1 MSLIGL
7 NTNPA
12 ERMRGCK
19 FAENFFN
26 TAKVAEN
33 GGIAGGSPTINQGV
47 TLDGSTQYVSYALAG
62 TEFNSANISIVMEF
76 YPDFNPS
83 SGVLRYL
90 FDTTAASRFTAY
102 VHPIGT
108 MYVFFGPS
116 GVVAVPQSNYE
127 PYWIENGKNVLV
139 MAGTSGSEKIYLN
152 GELVFSASVA
162 WAAVAP
168 TTLFVGCANSLAAK
182 FIGRITKFQVYH
194 SLLTE
199 QEAIDLYENDTYDY
213 RDNLTLDLPCD
224 DRFDNPTIK
233 KAEDSTFNENDAT
246 LGDGVTAS
254 LMPAKL
260 SGRRGYTFDG
270 VDDYI
275 SGITAPTGSFTVSV
289 MKRVSG
295 TVSITQENDL
305 TTWNQLF
312 SSGGFTGELLTLRVH
327 PSVLTETQKLDEQFL
342 LNERL
347 NVHGLPSGIISSL
360 VSEGACVLYQDYRSG
375 YFRDWSENG
384 NGASP
389 DAAVTWN
396 TRSLSFGAVNA
407 RLTVSDALE
416 LRPTEGSIVVFANFA
431 APLGTQYIITKKD
444 AGGSMWSLYT
454 TSGPATLNFD
464 DGTNIRTL
472 AYDPDGT
479 NYLGLNFAN
488 GEKCEAFGEA
498 ISSGLFND
506 VSAITADDADITIGA
521 NYLGGNRFYQSP
533 TKAVL
538 LFNRKLTETE
548 HRRLYSELYADSWA
562 TEVVSRYVA
571 DVVEYVEPDDP
582 TLRLALDVKSSAGVC
597 NDLSGYGNHGTPSAG
612 VMNRI
617 TSFGVGA
624 DGSGL
629 SGTGINCGY
638 SDSLRITGGLTL
650 AGWIEVRNIPA
661 LIYVILRSR
670 YGLYISSTEE
680 LGFYTR
686 KADDSGN
693 DVSAIAPAPCKLGV
707 WHHFAA
713 VYDPVAGQK
722 ILYLDGIAGTPIAKT
737 DGGIAGVSSQPMLIA
752 SSGGNNAN
760 VTMILPQVFAEAKSA
775 AWVQAE
781 YAKGLGALSQ
791 TNGAAQESIANE
803 TSGYLSNTPFEITSG
818 TWKVSEDT
826 IDETPVKVLECV
838 AAGSV
843 SVALSNLYQNQVESA
858 RGTWEWYMYKGSDT
872 SIPHFMLVASASAIP
887 TAGTQNGYYLRFG
900 SGERLEI
907 VKVTAGAANNLYLT
921 DPSFVNINQWY
932 KLRVTRTSGNV
943 MRAYI
948 DDVEVPSPAPV
959 GSYPVTDSSH
969 TTATHIVID
978 FDAFDKIAFSDK
990 SGNYAITKKLL
1001 AEE

>member
-1 MSLIGL
+1 
-7 NTNPA
+7 
-12 ERMRGCK
+12 
-19 FAENFFN
+19 
-26 TAKVAEN
+26 
-33 GGIAGGSPTINQGV
+33 
-47 TLDGSTQYVSYALAG
+47 
-62 TEFNSANISIVMEF
+62 
-76 YPDFNPS
+76 
-83 SGVLRYL
+83 
-90 FDTTAASRFTAY
+90 
-102 VHPIGT
+102 
-108 MYVFFGPS
+108 
-116 GVVAVPQSNYE
+116 
-127 PYWIENGKNVLV
+127 
-139 MAGTSGSEKIYLN
+139 
-152 GELVFSASVA
+152 
-162 WAAVAP
+162 
-168 TTLFVGCANSLAAK
+168 
-182 FIGRITKFQVYH
+182 
-194 SLLTE
+194 
-199 QEAIDLYENDTYDY
+199 
-213 RDNLTLDLPCD
+213 
-224 DRFDNPTIK
+224 
-233 KAEDSTFNENDAT
+233 
-246 LGDGVTAS
+246 
-254 LMPAKL
+254 
-260 SGRRGYTFDG
+260 
-270 VDDYI
+270 
-275 SGITAPTGSFTVSV
+275 
-289 MKRVSG
+289 
-295 TVSITQENDL
+295 
-305 TTWNQLF
+305 
-312 SSGGFTGELLTLRVH
+312 
-327 PSVLTETQKLDEQFL
+327 L

-375 YFRDWSENG
+375 SFRDWSENG
-384 NGASP
+384 NDASP
-389 DAAVTWN
+389 NAATVWN
-396 TRSLSFGAVNA
+396 TRSLSFAAVNA

-416 LRPTEGSIVVFANFA
+416 LRPTEGSIVVFADFA
-431 APLGTQYIITKKD
+431 ASLGTQYIITKKD
-444 AGGSMWSLYT
+444 AGGDMWSLYT

-472 AYDPDGT
+472 AYDPGGT

-562 TEVVSRYVA
+562 TEVLSRYVA

-582 TLRLALDVKSSAGVC
+582 TLRLALDVKSLAGVC

-629 SGTGINCGY
+629 SGTGINCGS
-638 SDSLRITGGLTL
+638 SDSLNITGGLTL

-661 LIYVILRSR
+661 LVYVILRSK

-693 DVSAIAPAPCKLGV
+693 DVSAVAPAPCKLGV

-737 DGGIAGVSSQPMLIA
+737 DGGIAGVSSQPMVIA
-752 SSGGNNAN
+752 SSGGNNADA
-760 VTMILPQVFAEAKSA
+760 TMILPQVFAEAKSA
-775 AWVQAE
+775 AWIQAE

-838 AAGSV
+838 SAGVAAIPVTS
-843 SVALSNLYQNQVESA
+843 LYQNQKEAA
-858 RGTWEWYMYKGSDT
+858 RGTFEFWIYNATGSTIPRVGFIANDKLSELSAGFSGYTVRFEPNGVFSLYRRISGAGLILQATAPGYVPPAEWSKLKITVSTDGVFTTYLNDTLVSLTGGAGSNPTTDT
-872 SIPHFMLVASASAIP
+872 THTASKFITFEP
-887 TAGTQNGYYLRFG
+887 DAG
-900 SGERLEI
+900 
-907 VKVTAGAANNLYLT
+907 
-921 DPSFVNINQWY
+921 
-932 KLRVTRTSGNV
+932 
-943 MRAYI
+943 
-948 DDVEVPSPAPV
+948 
-959 GSYPVTDSSH
+959 
-969 TTATHIVID
+969 
-978 FDAFDKIAFSDK
+978 DKIAFSDK